1 VQVIRLKHLAR
12 ENVDSSHEMINSGI
26 IESYWNDVIV
36 KRAWPGAL
44 FALLFLLLAVQSP
57 SAAEVI
63 PLRLSERGSHDIT
76 FKSTGPESYEL
87 TTTGSDP
94 FVHTKH
100 LTQPLSPRSNMVL
113 SFEYQA
119 TTPTD
124 DLQLFLV
131 PPGDE
136 QHSFHAKG
144 LAATQSWTPYSLDLE
159 EVLPQATRDVT
170 AFRLDFGNK
179 PGRVIQIRSLQ
190 LRPPNESELAE
201 KRERRLHHEKDQQ
214 IDDRLQDY
222 LTRKFSSEITKV
234 TVKNQQITV
243 DGKLERNAK
252 GLFLVEIPLSAQV
265 SELKEFSYVQPL
277 PTGSRHFSMIVERFR
292 KQDDHQWDRLLS
304 RWAIAEKVGEHFE
317 LHSHAHCADEVTALW
332 KTTEEKP
339 RNKKGIGGLWWNRP
353 ISDLDDLNISS
364 ATVNV
369 FLNSF
374 MRTSSGEGCIP
385 FEFGGRTWYADSHYI
400 EHLDRTL
407 LEASKRHIIVS
418 AIILLNSAGTGWGH
432 LAAHPDASPAGYYA
446 MPNVSSEEGL
456 LAYAAALDFLAHRYC
471 DPAGTHGRIHHWIM
485 HNEINA
491 GWEWT
496 NAGEKTTLQ
505 YLELYYKS
513 MRTADLIVHQYDP
526 HSRVYISL
534 AQFWATAPAKH
545 YYAGKELLE
554 DLLLFSHA
562 EGDFNW
568 GIAFHPYPANLF
580 NPRTW
585 EDKDVTDAFN
595 SPKITPRNLEVLD
608 RWVRQKQTLYLGK
621 YRRSVHLT
629 EQGFNSPDYS
639 EKSLADQAA
648 GMAYTWK
655 KVEKLKSI
663 EAFDYHNWVDN
674 RHEGGLRIGLR
685 KFDDDKDDPAGRKPI
700 WFTYQS
706 LGTTTTPASRKSR

>member
-1 VQVIRLKHLAR
+1 LKHLAG
-12 ENVDSSHEMINSGI
+12 ENVDSSHEMINSGM
-26 IESYWNDVIV
+26 IESYWNGVTA
-36 KRAWPGAL
+36 KGTWPVAL
-44 FALLFLLLAVQSP
+44 FALFLLLLAAESL
-57 SAAEVI
+57 SAADVI

-76 FKSTGPESYEL
+76 FKSTDSESYEL

-100 LTQPLSPRSNMVL
+100 LTQPLSAKSDMVL

-119 TTPTD
+119 TTPID

-136 QHSFHAKG
+136 QHSIHAKG
-144 LAATQSWTPYSLDLE
+144 LAAAQSWTPYSLDLQ
-159 EVLPQATRDVT
+159 EVLQQATRDVT
-170 AFRLDFGNK
+170 VLRLDFGNK
-179 PGRVIQIRSLQ
+179 PGCVIQVRSLQ
-190 LRPPNESELAE
+190 LRSPNESELAE
-201 KRERRLHHEKDQQ
+201 RRQKQLRHELDQQ
-214 IDDRLQDY
+214 IDQRVHNY
-222 LTRKFSSEITKV
+222 LTNKFPSEITKV

-252 GLFLVEIPLSAQV
+252 GFFLVEIPLSAQV
-265 SELKEFSYVQPL
+265 SELKEFSYVQAL
-277 PTGSRHFSMIVERFR
+277 PTGSRRFSMTVERFQ
-292 KQDDHQWDRLLS
+292 KQDDNQWDRLLS
-304 RWAIAEKVGEHFE
+304 RWAIAEKVGDHFE
-317 LHSHAHCADEVTALW
+317 LRSHARCADEVTTLW

-353 ISDLDDLNISS
+353 VSDLDDLEISS

-369 FLNSF
+369 ILNGF
-374 MRTSSGEGCIP
+374 MRTSKGDGCLA

-407 LEASKRHIIVS
+407 LEAAKRHIVVS
-418 AIILLNSAGTGWGH
+418 AIILLNSAATGWGK
-432 LAAHPDASPAGYYA
+432 LATHPDASPAGYYA
-446 MPNVSSEEGL
+446 MPNVSSEGGL
-456 LAYAAALDFLAHRYC
+456 LAYAAALDFLAHRYN
-471 DPAGTHGRIHHWIM
+471 DPTGTHGRIHHWIM

-526 HSRVYISL
+526 HARVYISL

-554 DLLLFSHA
+554 DLLLFSRV

-585 EDKDVTDAFN
+585 EDKEATDNFD

-608 RWVRQKQTLYLGK
+608 RWVQQKQTLYLGK
-621 YRRSVHLT
+621 HRRSVHLT

-648 GMAYTWK
+648 AMAYTWK
-655 KVEKLKSI
+655 KVEQLKSI

-685 KFDDDKDDPAGRKPI
+685 KFDDDKEDPAGRKPI

-706 LGTTTTPASRKSR
+706 LGTNTTTSSRKSR